1 MNQFPQY
8 IMPDGKSGIF
18 SLSFR
23 LSRMTEFVWAIPDNP
38 PNAAHAAIAP
48 D

>member
-1 MNQFPQY
+1 MESPAF
-8 IMPDGKSGIF
+8 F